1 MTGVK
6 MERTGTGVAVIRF
19 LRPEKRNA
27 LRFVDLDTFEQLVAE
42 AAADGEVRALV
53 VTGSGGSFCA
63 GIDLSDLAGR
73 SEEDRARPESRAES
87 LDRWK
92 LISFPKPVV
101 VAVDGPAV
109 GMGVEF
115 TCQADMR
122 IGSPDAVF
130 AWNFGARGL
139 VPDMGVSPVVLPA
152 IVGLPTALDLLF
164 SGRRLSAD
172 EALRNG
178 YLSEIAEDPVERAI
192 EVAGQLSQLSPFALK
207 ETKTLVYRALLGSDD
222 HLDRHDAALQA
233 CFASADHHEGVASFL
248 EKRPPVFAPAA
259 FPTQEKKEGRN

>member
-1 MTGVK
+1 MTGVR
-6 MERTGTGVAVIRF
+6 METLEAGVAVIRF
-19 LRPEKRNA
+19 MRPEKRNA
-27 LRFVDLDTFEQLVAE
+27 LRFVDLDEFDALMVR
-42 AAADGEVRALV
+42 AAGDGDVRALV
-53 VTGSGGSFCA
+53 ITGSGGSFCA

-73 SEEDRARPESRAES
+73 SNEDRGRPESRAES

-109 GMGVEF
+109 GMGVEI
-115 TCQADMR
+115 TCQADVR
-122 IGSPDAVF
+122 IGSRDALF

-164 SGRRLSAD
+164 SGRKVTAE
-172 EALRNG
+172 EALERG
-178 YLSEIAEDPVERAI
+178 YLSEIADDPVERAV
-192 EVAGQLSQLSPFALK
+192 EVAAQLSQLSPFALK
-207 ETKTLVYRALLGSDD
+207 ETKSLVYRALLGTDD
-222 HLDRHDAALQA
+222 HLSRHDAALQA

-248 EKRPPVFAPAA
+248 EKRAPRFAPAE
-259 FPTQEKKEGRN
+259 FTTQKEDPS

>member
-1 MTGVK
+1 MTGVEL
-6 MERTGTGVAVIRF
+6 ERTGAGVAVIRF

-27 LRFVDLDTFEQLVAE
+27 LRFVDLDAFEASMVE
-42 AAADGEVRALV
+42 AAADGDIRALV
-53 VTGSGGSFCA
+53 ITGSGGSFCA

-73 SEEDRARPESRAES
+73 SPEERGRPESRAES

-109 GMGVEF
+109 GMGVEI
-115 TCQADMR
+115 TCQADIR

-164 SGRRLSAD
+164 SGRRLPAD
-172 EALRNG
+172 EALRCG
-178 YLSEIAEDPVERAI
+178 YLSEIADDPVVRAV
-192 EVAGQLSQLSPFALK
+192 ELAGRLSQLSPFALK
-207 ETKTLVYRALLGSDD
+207 HTKDLVYRALLGSDD
-222 HLDRHDAALQA
+222 HFGRHDAALQA
-233 CFASADHHEGVASFL
+233 CFDSDDHHEGVASFL
-248 EKRPPVFAPAA
+248 EKRAPQFAPAA
-259 FPTQEKKEGRN
+259 FPTQKKEGI